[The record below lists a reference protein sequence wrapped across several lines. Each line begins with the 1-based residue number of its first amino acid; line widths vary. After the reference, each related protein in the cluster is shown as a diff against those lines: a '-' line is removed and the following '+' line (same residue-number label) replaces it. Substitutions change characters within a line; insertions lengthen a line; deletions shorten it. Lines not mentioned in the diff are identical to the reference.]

1 VKARN
6 KPVPHQVRIIGG
18 AWRGR
23 RLPVAEAPDLRPSPD
38 RIRETLF
45 NWLQPYIEGALCLDL
60 FAGTGALGFEAA
72 SRGAARVVMVEDN
85 PALARGL
92 REQADRLGAE
102 QVEIVCRDAL
112 DWLAAPP
119 PQDFDIVFL
128 DPPFA
133 RGLVEP
139 AIAGLIEHRRLAE
152 GALIYVESEI
162 GLAGGQAT
170 LQKFKQAR
178 AGQVQYGLWRF
189 HAAHNP

>member
-1 VKARN
+1 M
-6 KPVPHQVRIIGG
+6 RIIGG

-60 FAGTGALGFEAA
+60 FAGTGVLGFEAA
-72 SRGAARVVMVEDN
+72 SRGAARVVMVENN

-92 REQADRLGAE
+92 REQVDRLGAV
-102 QVEIVCRDAL
+102 QVEIVCREAL
-112 DWLAAPP
+112 DWLAAVP
-119 PQDFDIVFL
+119 PQGFDIVFL

-133 RGLVEP
+133 RGLVER
-139 AIAGLIEHRRLAE
+139 AVSGLIEHRHLAE
-152 GALIYVESEI
+152 GALIYVESETD
-162 GLAGGQAT
+162 LADGGVP
-170 LQKFKQAR
+170 LQKFKQAK

-189 HAAHNP
+189 HAAQIP